1 MSDAYDLD
9 SGPDPADYAADAP
22 DPTVQLGADA
32 EAVAT
37 DADAVAGGDAPD
49 ADPDTVVHAV
59 GIGPGNRKYLVPR
72 AERAIREA
80 DVVVGFETVVE
91 FVNDLITGDA
101 LTCGY
106 RDEAAALEAF
116 GERVAAGEKGT
127 AVLMGDPN
135 HSGYQ
140 FVGKVQQ
147 AVDAGVADAGGAGV
161 ADAGD
166 AGVTDAGDAAETGDV
181 AVRVEPG
188 ISSLQ
193 VAASRA
199 RTPMEETTFVTLHK
213 SGSLE
218 GDLATLREDVGERN
232 LLVLPRPFDWMP
244 GDIAADL
251 LDHGGDPDATA
262 LVLERLTH
270 DGEAVT
276 ETTLGELAEETGGDG
291 KEDTRFSDLS
301 VLAVRN

>member
-9 SGPDPADYAADAP
+9 SGPDPADYAAKGP
-22 DPTVQLGADA
+22 DPTVQLGAEA
-32 EAVAT
+32 EV
-37 DADAVAGGDAPD
+37 VAGDDSNA
-49 ADPDTVVHAV
+49 VVHAV
-59 GIGPGNRKYLVPR
+59 GIGPGNREYLVPR

-91 FVNDLITGDA
+91 FVDDLITGDA

-106 RDEAAALEAF
+106 RDEAEALEAF
-116 GERVAAGEKGT
+116 GERVAAGETGT

-147 AVDAGVADAGGAGV
+147 AVDAGVAGAGD
-161 ADAGD
+161 DAVD
-166 AGVTDAGDAAETGDV
+166 AS
-181 AVRVEPG
+181 VRVEPG

-199 RTPMEETTFVTLHK
+199 RTPMEDTTFVTLHK

-218 GDLATLREDVGERN
+218 ADLAKLREDVGERN

-244 GDIAADL
+244 GDVAADL
-251 LDHGGDPDATA
+251 LDHGGDPEATA

-270 DGEAVT
+270 DDEVVT
-276 ETTLGELAEETGGDG
+276 ETTLGDLAAEAGGDG